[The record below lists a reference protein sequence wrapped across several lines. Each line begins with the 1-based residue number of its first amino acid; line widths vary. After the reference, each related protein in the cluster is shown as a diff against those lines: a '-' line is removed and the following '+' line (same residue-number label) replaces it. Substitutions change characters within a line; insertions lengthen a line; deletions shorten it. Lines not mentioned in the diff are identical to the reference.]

1 MSNSAIRGDT
11 DGFGRRM
18 FRKFAHWASYN
29 FILSSKRTR
38 NVTIGDLRLTIPPAV
53 FHPGIFVTSRMFA
66 NYVRCQSFRGLTV
79 AEIGTGSGILALS
92 AACAGAS
99 KVVALDI
106 NPAAVAAAATNA
118 TQNQMS
124 HIVEARLSD
133 LLSAVE
139 IDECFDV
146 IISSPPSSAGEPKDM
161 IDRAWHAGDGYRHL
175 EGLFRQSYNHLT
187 ASGEMLLL
195 LSSDT
200 NIALFKKWAPTSAFL
215 AAGCQ
220 EIHWG

>member
-1 MSNSAIRGDT
+1 MSDSATRGDT
-11 DGFGRRM
+11 YGFGRRM
-18 FRKFAHWASYN
+18 FRTFVHWASYT

-38 NVTIGDLRLTIPPAV
+38 NVKIGDFRLTIPPAV

-66 NYVRCQSFRGLTV
+66 NYVRCQSFHGLTV

-92 AACAGAS
+92 AACAGAT

-118 TQNQMS
+118 AQNQMS

-146 IISSPPSSAGEPKDM
+146 IISSPPSFAGEPKDM
-161 IDRAWHAGDGYRHL
+161 ADRAWHAGDGYRHL
-175 EGLFRQSYNHLT
+175 EGLSVVRTFG
-187 ASGEMLLL
+187 A
-195 LSSDT
+195 D
-200 NIALFKKWAPTSAFL
+200 
-215 AAGCQ
+215 GCL
-220 EIHWG
+220 I

>member
-1 MSNSAIRGDT
+1 MRTTYAVKASA
-11 DGFGRRM
+11 
-18 FRKFAHWASYN
+18 A
-29 FILSSKRTR
+29 
-38 NVTIGDLRLTIPPAV
+38 
-53 FHPGIFVTSRMFA
+53 
-66 NYVRCQSFRGLTV
+66 LTV
-79 AEIGTGSGILALS
+79 GEIGTGSGILALS

-139 IDECFDV
+139 IGECFDV
-146 IISSPPSSAGEPKDM
+146 IISSPPSFAGEPKDM

-175 EGLFRQSYNHLT
+175 EGLFGQSYSHLK
-187 ASGEMLLL
+187 SRGEMLIL

-200 NIALFKKWAPTSAFL
+200 NVALFKEWATNVGFSWQQVANKSIGVETFMIFHL
-215 AAGCQ
+215 CK
-220 EIHWG
+220 